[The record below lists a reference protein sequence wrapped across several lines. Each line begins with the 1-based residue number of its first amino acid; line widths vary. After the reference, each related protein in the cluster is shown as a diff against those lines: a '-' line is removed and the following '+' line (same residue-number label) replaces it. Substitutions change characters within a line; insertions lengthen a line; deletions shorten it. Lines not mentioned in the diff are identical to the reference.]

1 MSTSTDTIEQL
12 ATQEYKY
19 GFTTDVEADSSRR
32 GSTSRPSGPFPSAR
46 RSPSGCSSGG

>member
-19 GFTTDVEADSSRR
+19 GFDD
-32 GSTSRPSGPFPSAR
+32 R
-46 RSPSGCSSGG
+46 RSTRTAPAGA

>member
-19 GFTTDVEADSSRR
+19 GFTTDVEADHAPAGTR
-32 GSTSRPSGPFPSAR
+32 
-46 RSPSGCSSGG
+46 